1 MSIGEDE
8 NIVSDYQLK
17 NNKDYKKKLDF
28 KSRNARATGGSSE
41 VIYASSRNDI
51 RPAGESSEMSTP
63 L

>member
-1 MSIGEDE
+1 
-8 NIVSDYQLK
+8 LK